1 MEWYDVKSTVR
12 PEDEDTT
19 SSKKYNFVRQNII
32 ETTEERE
39 GETIT
44 VYLYQE
50 CKIPKES
57 YGIYEALTQA
67 QADIDYLTMI
77 TEDL

>member
-19 SSKKYNFVRQNII
+19 SSKKYNFVRRNII
-32 ETTEERE
+32 ETTEETE
-39 GETIT
+39 GETIM

-50 CKIPKES
+50 CKVPKES
-57 YGIYEALTQA
+57 YGMYEELIQA

>member
-12 PEDEDTT
+12 PDDEDITT
-19 SSKKYNFVRQNII
+19 SKKYNFVRRNII
-32 ETTEERE
+32 ETTEETE

-57 YGIYEALTQA
+57 YGMYEELIQA

>member
-12 PEDEDTT
+12 PDDEDTT

-57 YGIYEALTQA
+57 YGMYEELTQA